1 MKLSRGTWLVL
12 GAGVLV
18 TALFVVRRAPA
29 DVSAAY
35 VPSRDD
41 EVLAQVMPRVADAGS
56 SPEAAADQAKQL
68 IIASRKNGGDPRLLG
83 RAQAVLAPWWNEA
96 SPPHDVRLMRATLK
110 QSQHDFEGSL
120 ADLDALVKEDPS
132 DAQAWLTRAT
142 VLQVLARY
150 DEAMRSCGALVPLVS
165 EETSTVCRAPLLA
178 LTGRSD
184 EAVAEVGK
192 FNAPWAMSVKGELLR
207 WRGDEAAAQV
217 ALQQALRADP
227 DDSYTRL
234 LLAESLRVSGKSS
247 EVAALFAGRQLN
259 DAELLSVVL
268 AQNGAESAERAEL
281 AERIK
286 ASRARGETLHR
297 REESRYALKVEG
309 DAALALELAVENW
322 KVQREPA
329 DAQVLLEAAK
339 AAGDEKAAAPAVEWM
354 KKTGVVFR

>member
-1 MKLSRGTWLVL
+1 MAVTRGTWVVL
-12 GAGVLV
+12 GAGVVV

-29 DVSAAY
+29 DASSAY

-41 EVLAQVMPRVADAGS
+41 EVLAQVMPHVADAGS
-56 SPEAAADQAKQL
+56 SPEAAAEQAKQL

-96 SPPHDVRLMRATLK
+96 APPHAVRLMRATLK

-150 DEAMRSCGALVPLVS
+150 DEAMQSCGALVPLVS
-165 EETSTVCRAPLLA
+165 DETSTVCRAPLLA
-178 LTGRSD
+178 LTGKAD
-184 EAVAEVGK
+184 EALQAVSQ
-192 FNAPWAMSVKGELLR
+192 FNAPWALSVKGELLR
-207 WRGDEAAAQV
+207 WRGDEAGAQEV
-217 ALQQALRADP
+217 LKKALSADP

-247 EVAALFAGRQLN
+247 EVAALYAGRALN
-259 DAELLSVVL
+259 DAELLAVVL
-268 AQNGAESAERAEL
+268 AQNGAESTERTEL
-281 AERIK
+281 AERMK

-297 REESRYALKVEG
+297 REEARYALMVEG
-309 DAALALELAVENW
+309 DAAKALELAIENW
-322 KVQREPA
+322 KVQRETA
-329 DAQVLLEAAK
+329 DAQVLIEAAK
-339 AAGDEKAAAPAVEWM
+339 AAGDEKAAAPAVEWV
-354 KKTGVVFR
+354 KKTGVKL

>member
-1 MKLSRGTWLVL
+1 MTVTRGTWLVL

-29 DVSAAY
+29 EVGAY
-35 VPSRDD
+35 VPARDD
-41 EVLAQVMPRVADAGS
+41 EVLAEVMPRMADAGS
-56 SPEAAADQAKQL
+56 TPEAAAEQAKQL
-68 IIASRKNGGDPRLLG
+68 IIASRKSGGDPRLLG

-96 SPPHDVRLMRATLK
+96 APPHAVRLMRATLK

-120 ADLDALVKEDPS
+120 VDLDALVKEDPS

-142 VLQVLARY
+142 VLQVMARY
-150 DEAMRSCGALVPLVS
+150 EEAMQSCGALVPLV
-165 EETSTVCRAPLLA
+165 EAETSTVCRAPLLA

-184 EAVAEVGK
+184 VAVQAVSQ
-192 FNAPWAMSVKGELLR
+192 FNAPWALSVLGELLR
-207 WRGDEAAAQV
+207 WRGDEAGAQV
-217 ALQQALRADP
+217 ALKKALSADA

-234 LLAESLRVSGKSS
+234 LLAESLRASGKSS
-247 EVAALFAGRQLN
+247 EVAALYAGRQLN
-259 DAELLSVVL
+259 DAELLAVVL
-268 AQNGAESAERAEL
+268 AQDGAESKERAEL

-297 REESRYALKVEG
+297 REESRYALQVEG
-309 DAALALELAVENW
+309 DAALALKLAVENW

-339 AAGDEKAAAPAVEWM
+339 AAGDPKAAEPAVAWM
-354 KKTGVVFR
+354 KKTGVLLHE